1 MSAEMDASSHGGG
14 LMGDFNM
21 EALDT
26 LPPFDDALIP
36 EALGILGF
44 EVNPA
49 EAEAAA
55 AAAPEETGDEKRPR
69 VPGGNQREVQKRY
82 RERKKNHTKMLEEKV
97 KELERKLA
105 AFEKEK
111 REQDDDGVIAHM
123 AIGRVVGPVCCG
135 TDEEGASEPSDA
147 ALPQTCP
154 LEHRQFM
161 EKLDPLVNRLGD
173 LLEHGASDAEIR
185 RALFDV
191 FAFCTPTKATGAVNS
206 LQLIMNKHAAAL
218 NRERERASVPAEAE
232 DSNGESDSRFC
243 FGVSG
248 GPLRCVAM
256 DGTVMSKDE
265 LDAKYEE
272 VCDKILLVTSPLD
285 VRALVDWRD
294 EYLSKLSALYAERQ
308 RLGLQLASSGGALV
322 VPVRDASADRTASEG
337 GGDEDTSEYTGS
349 GSGSGSGASETTKA
363 DAYTV
368 GILTPDSVS
377 FPTQGARVVD
387 VLRVTE
393 ALKRSVQDEIALKMD
408 MSKALMAERLNVRA
422 SARIIVESHPL
433 LPDPLALA
441 TELKQRGYGTGLPTK
456 K

>member
-1 MSAEMDASSHGGG
+1 MSAEMDASSQRGG

-49 EAEAAA
+49 EAAAAA

-69 VPGGNQREVQKRY
+69 VSGGNQREVQKRY

-111 REQDDDGVIAHM
+111 RERDDDGVIAHM

-161 EKLDPLVNRLGD
+161 EKLDPLVGRLRE
-173 LLEHGASDAEIR
+173 LLERGAADAEIR

-191 FAFCTPTKATGAVNS
+191 FAFCTPTKATGAFNS

-232 DSNGESDSRFC
+232 VSNGESDSRWC

-265 LDAKYEE
+265 LDAKYQE
-272 VCDKILLVTSPLD
+272 VCDKILLATSPLD

-322 VPVRDASADRTASEG
+322 VPVRDAIADRTPSNG
-337 GGDEDTSEYTGS
+337 GGDEDTSEDT

-408 MSKALMAERLNVRA
+408 MSKSLLAERLNVRA
-422 SARIIVESHPL
+422 SARIMVESHPL

-441 TELKQRGYGTGLPTK
+441 TELKQRGYGAGLPTNK
-456 K
+456 

>member
-1 MSAEMDASSHGGG
+1 
-14 LMGDFNM
+14 MGDFNM
-21 EALDT
+21 EALET

-44 EVNPA
+44 EVNPS
-49 EAEAAA
+49 EAAA
-55 AAAPEETGDEKRPR
+55 AAAEEAAPEETGDEKRPR

-105 AFEKEK
+105 AFENEK

-135 TDEEGASEPSDA
+135 TDEEGASESRDL
-147 ALPQTCP
+147 ALPRVCP

-161 EKLDPLVNRLGD
+161 EKLDPLVGRLGD
-173 LLEHGASDAEIR
+173 LLERGAADAEIR

-191 FAFCTPTKATGAVNS
+191 FAFCTPTKATGAFNS

-232 DSNGESDSRFC
+232 DSNGESDSRWC

-265 LDAKYEE
+265 LDSKYEE
-272 VCDKILLVTSPLD
+272 VCDKILLATTPLD

-294 EYLSKLSALYAERQ
+294 EYLSKLSSLYAERQ

-322 VPVRDASADRTASEG
+322 VPVHDASADRTASEG
-337 GGDEDTSEYTGS
+337 DVDEDTSEDT

-408 MSKALMAERLNVRA
+408 MSKSLMAERLNVRA

-441 TELKQRGYGTGLPTK
+441 TELKQRGYGAGLPTNK
-456 K
+456 

>member
-14 LMGDFNM
+14 LIGEFNM

-44 EVNPA
+44 ELNPA
-49 EAEAAA
+49 EVAAA
-55 AAAPEETGDEKRPR
+55 AASAPEETGDEKRPR

-82 RERKKNHTKMLEEKV
+82 RERKKNHTKMLEQKV

-135 TDEEGASEPSDA
+135 TDEEGASDSRDLD
-147 ALPQTCP
+147 LPRVCP

-161 EKLDPLVNRLGD
+161 ERLDPLVGRLGD
-173 LLEHGASDAEIR
+173 LLERGAADAEIR

-191 FAFCTPTKATGAVNS
+191 FAFCTPTKATGAFNS

-218 NRERERASVPAEAE
+218 NRERERASVPAEAG
-232 DSNGESDSRFC
+232 DSNGESDSRWC

-272 VCDKILLVTSPLD
+272 VCDKILLATSPLD

-322 VPVRDASADRTASEG
+322 VPVRDASADRTTPEG
-337 GGDEDTSEYTGS
+337 GGDEDTSEDT

-368 GILTPDSVS
+368 GILSPDSVS

-408 MSKALMAERLNVRA
+408 MSKSLMAERLNVRA

-441 TELKQRGYGTGLPTK
+441 TELKQRGYGAGLPTNK
-456 K
+456 